1 MKISLLIILFLF
13 PTILFFHTEY
23 VSVYSPLRQPIV
35 LTPMTALESKK
46 LNNDIQKT
54 LPQWRKKFEKFGRK
68 YNVPWTLVAAV
79 AYQESK
85 WDNEA
90 KSYTGVRGLMQITA
104 ATAEHIGI
112 SDREDATQSIQ
123 GGAYY
128 LRYLYEKSPNYLSAS
143 DRWIQALAGYNIG
156 WAHLRD
162 VHRLARA
169 KHINAYHWPN
179 LKKLLP
185 LKAEEK
191 YRKHFNFGLARGG
204 ETVDF
209 VESVIGYYQI
219 LNIRFPEQS
228 FKQRT
233 IASMGS
239 QINKNTTQTSTQQ
252 LQTSLNF

>member
-1 MKISLLIILFLF
+1 MKISLFVLLFLF
-13 PTILFFHTEY
+13 PTILFFHLEY
-23 VSVYSPLRQPIV
+23 DSVYSSLRQPIV
-35 LTPMTALESKK
+35 LTPMTPLESKK
-46 LNNDIQKT
+46 LNADIQKI
-54 LPQWRKKFEKFGRK
+54 LPQWRKKFEKFGHK

-90 KSYTGVRGLMQITA
+90 QSYTGVRGLMQITA

-112 SDREDATQSIQ
+112 DDREDATQSIQ
-123 GGAYY
+123 GGSYY
-128 LRYLYEKSPNYLSAS
+128 LRYLYEKSPKYLSSS

-162 VHRLARA
+162 IHRLARA
-169 KHINAYHWPN
+169 KHMNAYRWEN

-191 YRKHFNFGLARGG
+191 YRKHFNFGLARGN

-219 LNIRFPEQS
+219 LNIRFPERS

-233 IASMGS
+233 IASITNPIQS
-239 QINKNTTQTSTQQ
+239 PIQQ
-252 LQTSLNF
+252 SQTSLNF